1 MPNEG
6 PDKIFE
12 FYQGD
17 KDSPGVQAF
26 SFRIATV
33 EQKGAG
39 AASKVPKKLGD
50 GNFGMV
56 FEAPSTNAQ
65 FGTFALKILY
75 QHRALGPSDR
85 MEDTSR
91 DVSRILEELH
101 IGVTLPFL
109 LKPISEHPDIDNF
122 DPNFPKDG
130 KGQSEWLVLPLA
142 YSETLEDFVG
152 KAELEKQDV
161 KFSRYAYIME
171 KFDYSLKDLMEEAV
185 GDNIGGYSRLRRAN
199 LNQRECSAIPLL
211 DQMSRGLQVL
221 HAAGL
226 RHQDI
231 KPANIYLKKRG
242 ADLVL
247 RLGDLGFL
255 RPHDPTLG
263 GTAAASPDTVGIGTK
278 HYRSIEQID
287 FNDAAECAVEVNEE
301 ADVATLTSRD
311 PKFAHTIMRA
321 GDLAFFSKSSSHRL
335 MRIVSLEKNPTAGL
349 VTVRVAHKVP
359 PAKDENS
366 DRQEE
371 DPLVPDE
378 KTQVTFFKNPSAKTD
393 LFGLGSILYDMLTVG
408 DSPER
413 FYELLRR
420 YDQAAVHIQTRI
432 LDRYPTYIA
441 GTLEDPDL
449 SAIFSRVNARSL
461 RGQTVHA
468 EVLRLLLRC
477 MMSDSPGS
485 FYADFGFA
493 DAERARDD
501 TENVDARLA
510 AVGAWAK
517 VIKEIQKVGRSIGAD
532 EFVRHD
538 INILTKTGDDN
549 GARPEPPLDGDN
561 WRLGLTKVLD
571 AYLNGEA
578 PAEYTDQDASP
589 LSEETNSVTTARA
602 YRWIMGGLLVSRI
615 AAWIDRYLMERPGS
629 LRSLSPEHVSVGSYD
644 ITAWR
649 DVVTD
654 AEEMMVRRLRTR
666 DPLLTRIRPFA
677 SRFEPIWWRH
687 GTRRI
692 RLREVVPSSP
702 AETAADTVVEPHE
715 GSYIVEYDFFDFA
728 FAANTVEKN
737 DFILAADSANSVV
750 FRVEGVDSDSRLV
763 VRLCEDEEP
772 AGGATSEERS
782 RKLRSLEDAYLIKT
796 PNAVDYYGGM
806 LSIYLYHF
814 LISYGAGQGE
824 RIGDFPASVYAG
836 IRDFP
841 VRFPKRPSEVQ
852 KETDRAAWERLKVHT
867 LRLVVW
873 LSLGGFSFDEGGTR
887 FEEARRWGKVNDELN
902 KWFAALKE
910 FAVKPGA
917 SVDNW
922 NLLTT
927 KKDDAPF
934 KENVVEEFQ
943 EIKTSEWRR
952 ICELYVGAALGSDDG
967 GQNVGHRGTPTGE
980 GLLDWIFGKK
990 DE

>member
-1 MPNEG
+1 MPEN
-6 PDKIFE
+6 DQDRIFN

-17 KDSPGVQAF
+17 EGEPGVQPF
-26 SFRIATV
+26 SFRIATTKPTV
-33 EQKGAG
+33 GHSSAR
-39 AASKVPKKLGD
+39 VPKKLGD

-85 MEDTSR
+85 TEDASR
-91 DVSRILEELH
+91 DLSRILEELH
-101 IGVTLPFL
+101 IGVTLPLL
-109 LKPISEHPDIDNF
+109 LKPISEHPEIGEV

-142 YSETLEDFVG
+142 YSEKLEDFVG
-152 KAELEKQDV
+152 KAELEKQDI

-171 KFDYSLKDLMEEAV
+171 KFDYSLKDLMEETV
-185 GDNIGGYSRLRRAN
+185 GDNIGGYGRLRRAN

-263 GTAAASPDTVGIGTK
+263 GTAAASPDTIGIGTK

-287 FNDAAECAVEVNEE
+287 FNDAAECSVEVDEM
-301 ADVATLTSRD
+301 AGVATLTSRD
-311 PKFAHTIMRA
+311 PKFAHTIMRG

-335 MRIVSLEKNPTAGL
+335 MRIESLEKDPAAGL

-359 PAKDENS
+359 PGKDETS
-366 DRQEE
+366 DRQEQ
-371 DPLVPDE
+371 DPLVPDD

-420 YDQAAVHIQTRI
+420 YDQAAVDIQTRI

-493 DAERARDD
+493 EAERARDD

-517 VIKEIQKVGRSIGAD
+517 VIKEIQKVGRAIGAD
-532 EFVRHD
+532 EFVRHH
-538 INILTKTGDDN
+538 INILTNTGDDN

-578 PAEYTDQDASP
+578 PAEYTGQGAAP
-589 LSEETNSVTTARA
+589 LSAEKTSVTAARA

-615 AAWIDRYLMERPGS
+615 AAWTDRYLMERPGS
-629 LRSLSPEHVSVGSYD
+629 LRSLSQEHVSVGSYD

-692 RLREVVPSSP
+692 RLREVVPGGP
-702 AETAADTVVEPHE
+702 AETDAANPVSTSTE
-715 GSYIVEYDFFDFA
+715 GTYIVEYDFFDFA
-728 FAANTVEKN
+728 FAANTVERN

-750 FRVEGVDSDSRLV
+750 FRVEGVESESRLI

-772 AGGATSEERS
+772 AGGATPEERS

-814 LISYGAGQGE
+814 LISYGAGQGV
-824 RIGDFPASVYAG
+824 RIGDFPAAVYAA

-841 VRFPKRPSEVQ
+841 VRFRKRPSEAQ
-852 KETDRAAWERLKVHT
+852 EETDRPTWERLKVQT

-873 LSLGGFSFDEGGTR
+873 LSLGGFSFDDNGTR
-887 FEEARRWGKVNDELN
+887 VEEESRRWGKVNDELN

-927 KKDDAPF
+927 RKDDAPF
-934 KENVVEEFQ
+934 KDYVVEEFQ
-943 EIKTSEWRR
+943 EIKASEWRR
-952 ICELYVGAALGSDDG
+952 ICELYVGAAFGPDDSGQSDGDRG
-967 GQNVGHRGTPTGE
+967 KTWWHRIFGTPGN
-980 GLLDWIFGKK
+980 
-990 DE
+990 